1 MQNGSSPEIIDL
13 GSMEWNSN
21 EHFHTYPRIVF
32 DIKISLVANKG
43 FDCNLIAFSSC
54 NMEGSPLIEKKKN
67 EKKKNIIIEVYMSHF
82 NLCQN
87 LTHYRLS
94 EG

>member
-1 MQNGSSPEIIDL
+1 MQNGSSHEIIDL

-32 DIKISLVANKG
+32 DINISLVANKG

-54 NMEGSPLIEKKKN
+54 NMEGSPLIEKKKT
-67 EKKKNIIIEVYMSHF
+67 K
-82 NLCQN
+82 
-87 LTHYRLS
+87 
-94 EG
+94 